1 MDLAP
6 AVEFDW
12 DSAYSNIQAV
22 RPGMQVLKLSAK
34 TGYGMDEY
42 LSFLTAR
49 LGDARQQLVDR

>member
-1 MDLAP
+1 
-6 AVEFDW
+6 
-12 DSAYSNIQAV
+12 
-22 RPGMQVLKLSAK
+22 MQVLKLSAK